1 MKTNNEIRL
10 AAANLLE
17 SRDNAWCQED
27 FRRPNTDGTYAYCMI
42 GACREVAGYYAAAA
56 NAAAFVT
63 WAANAADAACAA
75 TANAAYADAA
85 ASDAAYAAF
94 VTWAAD
100 AAAVAASDAA
110 TFNDTKGRTK
120 QEIIAALRAIKET
133 NE

>member
-85 ASDAAYAAF
+85 ASDAAA
-94 VTWAAD
+94 
-100 AAAVAASDAA
+100 
-110 TFNDTKGRTK
+110 FNDTKGRTK